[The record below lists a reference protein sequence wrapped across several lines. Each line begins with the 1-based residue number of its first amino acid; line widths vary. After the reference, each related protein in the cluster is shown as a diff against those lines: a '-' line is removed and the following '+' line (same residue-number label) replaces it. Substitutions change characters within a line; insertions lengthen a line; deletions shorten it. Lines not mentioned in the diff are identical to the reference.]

1 MFPQLCV
8 SSKMHITI
16 ADLRTKYVDLGEV
29 LDAQQLPPMAISA
42 NTFEGYINFVCEMLC
57 ANLFSVTNIFQ

>member
-8 SSKMHITI
+8 SSTMHITI
-16 ADLRTKYVDLGEV
+16 ADLRTKYGDLGEV

-42 NTFEGYINFVCEMLC
+42 NTFEG
-57 ANLFSVTNIFQ
+57 